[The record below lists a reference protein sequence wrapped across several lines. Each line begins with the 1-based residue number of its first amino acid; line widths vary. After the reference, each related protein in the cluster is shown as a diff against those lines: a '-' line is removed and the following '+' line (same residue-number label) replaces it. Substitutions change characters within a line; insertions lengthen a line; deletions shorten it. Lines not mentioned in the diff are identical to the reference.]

1 MLNILDLLRGK
12 FSRNTEINPLTQEDA
27 SNIAST
33 KTWFEER
40 YEMALIQRNLVFF
53 IAFISIIAVAVAVF
67 AVTKISLSKEF
78 DPFVIQIEN
87 STGLAKVVNPITSEI
102 LGGNEALARY
112 FIKRYVTARE
122 TYNSVDF
129 ETRARQVVRL
139 LSTGQVYNN
148 YMGYIKD
155 KLTDPTILY
164 GQKNTTYL
172 TVKSWSKLDSK
183 RYVFRFSITETVGDR
198 KVFNKIA
205 IIDYDY
211 VAMSLSEDDEDIN
224 PVGFQ
229 IKGYRVD
236 DDNS

>member
-1 MLNILDLLRGK
+1 
-12 FSRNTEINPLTQEDA
+12 
-27 SNIAST
+27 
-33 KTWFEER
+33 
-40 YEMALIQRNLVFF
+40 
-53 IAFISIIAVAVAVF
+53 
-67 AVTKISLSKEF
+67 
-78 DPFVIQIEN
+78 VIQIEN

-112 FIKRYVTARE
+112 FIKRYVISRE
-122 TYNSVDF
+122 TYNPVDF
-129 ETRARQVVRL
+129 ETRARQIVRL
-139 LSTGQVYNN
+139 LSTSQVYNN

-155 KLTDPTILY
+155 KLNDPTILY

-198 KVFNKIA
+198 RVLNKIA

-211 VAMSLSEDDEDIN
+211 VPMSLSADDEDIN

-229 IKGYRVD
+229 IKGYKVD

>member
-1 MLNILDLLRGK
+1 MSKILDLIRGK
-12 FSRNTEINPLTQEDA
+12 LSGNTEVSPPSQGDV

-53 IAFISIIAVAVAVF
+53 VASVSIITVAVAVF

-112 FIKRYVTARE
+112 FIKRYVISRE
-122 TYNSVDF
+122 TYNPVDF
-129 ETRARQVVRL
+129 ETRARQIVRL
-139 LSTGQVYNN
+139 LSNSQVYNN

-155 KLTDPTILY
+155 KLNDPTILY

-198 KVFNKIA
+198 RVLNKIA

-211 VAMSLSEDDEDIN
+211 VPMSLSADDEDIN

-229 IKGYRVD
+229 IKGYKVD

>member
-1 MLNILDLLRGK
+1 MSILDLIKGK
-12 FSRNTEINPLTQEDA
+12 FSGNANAAPLPNEDTTNLA
-27 SNIAST
+27 AT

-40 YEMALIQRNLVFF
+40 YETALIQRNLIFF
-53 IAFISIIAVAVAVF
+53 IAAISIITVAIAVF

-102 LGGNEALARY
+102 LGGNDALARY
-112 FIKRYVTARE
+112 FIKRYVTSRE
-122 TYNSVDF
+122 TYNPVDF
-129 ETRARQVVRL
+129 ETRARQIVRL
-139 LSTGQVYNN
+139 LSTGQVYNS

-155 KLTDPTILY
+155 KVNDPTILY

-183 RYVFRFSITETVGDR
+183 RYVFRFAITETVGDKR
-198 KVFNKIA
+198 VYNKIA

-211 VAMSLSEDDEDIN
+211 VAMSLSEEDEDIN

>member
-1 MLNILDLLRGK
+1 MSKILDLIKSKIFGSEDGVAL
-12 FSRNTEINPLTQEDA
+12 SQEDA
-27 SNIAST
+27 ANVAAT

-40 YEMALIQRNLVFF
+40 YETALIQRNWIFF
-53 IAFISIIAVAVAVF
+53 IAAISIIAVAISVF

-102 LGGNEALARY
+102 LSGNEALARY
-112 FIKRYVTARE
+112 FIKRYVTSRE
-122 TYNSVDF
+122 TYNPVDF

-139 LSTGQVYNN
+139 LSTGQVYNS

-155 KLTDPTILY
+155 KVNDPMILY
-164 GQKNTTYL
+164 SQKNTTYL
-172 TVKSWSKLDSK
+172 TVKSWSKLDAK
-183 RYVFRFSITETVGDR
+183 RYVFRFSITETVGDKR
-198 KVFNKIA
+198 VYNKIA
-205 IIDYDY
+205 IVDYDY
-211 VAMSLSEDDEDIN
+211 VAMSLSSEDEDIN

>member
-1 MLNILDLLRGK
+1 MSKILDLIRGK
-12 FSRNTEINPLTQEDA
+12 LSGNTEVSPPSQGDV

-53 IAFISIIAVAVAVF
+53 VASVSIITVAVAVF

-112 FIKRYVTARE
+112 FIKRYVISRE
-122 TYNSVDF
+122 AYNPVDF
-129 ETRARQVVRL
+129 ETRARQIVRL
-139 LSTGQVYNN
+139 LSTSQVYNN

-155 KLTDPTILY
+155 KLNDPTILY

-198 KVFNKIA
+198 KVLNKIA

-211 VAMSLSEDDEDIN
+211 VPMSLSADDEDIN

-229 IKGYRVD
+229 IKGYKVD